1 MRTTFVLATALF
13 ALTSAPVFAAIGNVG
28 SPQAIAFAT
37 SQPSPTKIA
46 NPCPPG
52 EVPTSSASGAKSG
65 CEIPANPQA
74 GVKNAVPSSANPC
87 PAGETPTGST
97 SGAKGG
103 CESATRPQAGVT
115 GKIPAGTTPCPPGRA
130 PTGSTSGN
138 NGGCEI
144 IDPAKQ

>member
-87 PAGETPTGST
+87 PAGET
-97 SGAKGG
+97 
-103 CESATRPQAGVT
+103 AGVT